1 MERSISRWCYMFQRD
16 SFHTLI
22 GSKEKKKPG
31 NFPQLLKDA
40 TLYDRY
46 QDSEINGTKSEP
58 SKWTATGDGG

>member
-1 MERSISRWCYMFQRD
+1 MFQRD

-22 GSKEKKKPG
+22 GSKEKKKTG
-31 NFPQLLKDA
+31 NLPQLLEDA
-40 TLYDRY
+40 MLCDRY

>member
-1 MERSISRWCYMFQRD
+1 MFQRD